1 MGPMSDS
8 NASDKS
14 AERSDAIS
22 VQRSIVP
29 PELAPLGEHLAL
41 GEHVPLTV
49 RRLLALF
56 DETRRSPSAIERIA
70 RTMRDHAISC
80 TPNFAD
86 AWIDE
91 TVTLRL
97 PTAETAREDVTPTQS
112 VVAPPAEPGLTS
124 EPEATSMVQPG
135 NSAHVVEPANRVGAI
150 AAAHRPLVSL
160 SPDEPIIEAV
170 SIMQLRGVVMVSVT
184 ERGDRKLLGIVT
196 WRSIAVALLDRASPT
211 LRQCLEPAREC
222 PLEADLFEVARM
234 VRTDG
239 PVFVRGADGVL
250 CGPVTQEDLVAEF
263 GPRLEPFLL
272 AGEVELALRSLVQE
286 RFPEEARSTCDAR
299 GTPAQRGLTLGECQ
313 RILQDPRCFDCAGI
327 PFSRRQFDARLED
340 VRLLRND
347 LMHFNGGE
355 PIDPQRVDELRH
367 FVRALR
373 RVIGARC

>member
-1 MGPMSDS
+1 MDARAEPTK
-8 NASDKS
+8 AP
-14 AERSDAIS
+14 ERSDAVI
-22 VQRSIVP
+22 VQRPRVP
-29 PELAPLGEHLAL
+29 PELSSIEERLAL
-41 GEHVPLTV
+41 GEAVPVTV

-56 DETRRSPSAIERIA
+56 DETRRSPSVIDRIA

-80 TPNFAD
+80 TPNFVD

-91 TVTLRL
+91 TVALRL
-97 PTAETAREDVTPTQS
+97 PATDVIREDVTRPQRIE
-112 VVAPPAEPGLTS
+112 APSPEFEIARVPEPNPQVSSGS
-124 EPEATSMVQPG
+124 
-135 NSAHVVEPANRVGAI
+135 SAPFVDAANRVGAI

-160 SPDEPIIEAV
+160 SPDDPIIEAV
-170 SIMQLRGVVMVSVT
+170 SIMQLRGVGMVSVT

-196 WRSIAVALLDRASPT
+196 WRSIAVALLDRTSPM

-222 PLEADLFEVARM
+222 PMDADLFEVARM
-234 VRTDG
+234 VRADG
-239 PVFVRGADGVL
+239 PVFVRGAAGVL

-299 GTPAQRGLTLGECQ
+299 GTLAQRGLTLGECQ
-313 RILQDPRCFDCAGI
+313 RILQDPRCFEGAGI

-373 RVIGARC
+373 RVIGARS